1 MDRLTRRVSADIEV
15 GLVELSRLAERIE
28 LVKSDWE
35 VISDFFMAL
44 MLIDLDI
51 HALVEER
58 VIIMVTNAENLM
70 VAERDANNEW
80 HQTQSRLF

>member
-1 MDRLTRRVSADIEV
+1 M

-28 LVKSDWE
+28 LVKSAWE